1 MASSLPIPHTMYR
14 ALSGPGGY
22 RTDYINPLCA
32 LILCTIGIFFIYSAQ
47 LYGGGASSY
56 WMRQLFW
63 IGVGSMT
70 YLIVS
75 LLDYRLWFIHAH
87 WIYLTGILLLLSLWT
102 PLGAVRNGA
111 RGWLDLG
118 IFSVQPAES
127 AKIGTLIIISSILAH
142 SRLGS
147 VKASLKTLLSIA
159 AVTSLP
165 IVLIFAQPDLGSAL
179 IFPPMV
185 FALLYVSRLSERFFI
200 AVFACFLL
208 GIGILGADLYRYS
221 NYLSENNL
229 HAWENRGAYEKHS
242 PLPLKDYQ
250 RNRILAFVAPETV
263 DPSGTGASWN
273 LRQSLQAVGTGGI
286 TGKGWTEGTQAR
298 LGYLPRTVA
307 HNDFIFS
314 VLAEEKGFLG
324 GLTVIGL
331 YAILLLNC
339 IRIAGLARDRFGM
352 LLCVGTAVIFMVHV
366 LINIGMTIGLMP
378 ITGLPLPFISYGGSF
393 ILSCSILLGLTQ
405 SVYRFRRVSA

>member
-1 MASSLPIPHTMYR
+1 MASGLPIPSSVYR

-22 RTDYINPLCA
+22 RTDYIGPICLLA
-32 LILCTIGIFFIYSAQ
+32 LSAIGLFFIYSAQ
-47 LYGGGASSY
+47 LYGGAGSFWLRQFFWLGIGALSY
-56 WMRQLFW
+56 LV
-63 IGVGSMT
+63 I
-70 YLIVS
+70 S
-75 LLDYRLWFIHAH
+75 LVDYRLWFVNAH
-87 WIYLTGILLLLSLWT
+87 WVYLAGICLLLLLWT

-111 RGWLDLG
+111 RGWLDFG
-118 IFSVQPAES
+118 ILSVQPAES
-127 AKIGTLIIISSILAH
+127 AKLGTLILASSILAR

-147 VKASLKTLLSIA
+147 VKASLKTLGAIA
-159 AVTSLP
+159 AISAIP

-208 GIGILGADLYRYS
+208 GIGIVGADLYRYS
-221 NYLSENNL
+221 AFLREHNL
-229 HAWENRGAYEKHS
+229 HAWENRGIYEQHS

-250 RNRILAFVAPETV
+250 RNRILAFVSPETV
-263 DPSGTGASWN
+263 DPSGTGVSWN
-273 LRQSLQAVGTGGI
+273 LRQSLQAVGTGGL
-286 TGKGWTEGTQAR
+286 TGKGWTEGTQAK

-339 IRIAGLARDRFGM
+339 VRIAGLARDRFGM
-352 LLCVGTAVIFMVHV
+352 LLCVGAAVIFMVHTF
-366 LINIGMTIGLMP
+366 INIGMTIGLMP

-393 ILSCSILLGLTQ
+393 ILSCSILMGLTQ
-405 SVYRFRRVSA
+405 SVYRFRKAGA